1 MVHGT
6 RSSSCSIQSQVS
18 ARDPGQSGK
27 NGHGPALAAV
37 KRSGARFR
45 GCAPAAVISK
55 PSRSLLAVEILH
67 LPVVLSL
74 AVDIRRGVYSPVVL
88 SVAVVLSLSVV
99 LSLAVSAEQH
109 CEYHGTGP

>member
-6 RSSSCSIQSQVS
+6 GRSSIQS
-18 ARDPGQSGK
+18 ARDPGQSGSH
-27 NGHGPALAAV
+27 GHGPALATV

-74 AVDIRRGVYSPVVL
+74 SEYRRGVYSPVVL
-88 SVAVVLSLSVV
+88 SVAVVLSLPVV